1 MDAVVVTYFA
11 MIVPVCLWLL
21 AIVCWSV
28 WWGMGRIS
36 YLAWYG
42 GGAFFGGLALGVQTL
57 TPPFTYSQWA
67 PWVTPIYILAIVCL
81 TQALSA
87 RLQVRMRRWWTVG
100 VAIGIELLAIYFSW
114 VDENLSAR
122 LTVLAVGLTILL
134 LQLLPQLARLSW
146 RTLGFADRG
155 LILGYAAYTAFVVLR
170 PALLAWDP
178 DSFAK
183 PFALGVS
190 VIWLITLYGSM
201 IMGIGFTGFFLAA
214 AGLDSVQQL
223 RHERDRD
230 PLTGLL
236 NRRAL
241 LAPWPELASCGAV
254 VVMCDLDHFKR
265 INDTWGHATGDAVL
279 QAFGALLAA
288 HVRPSDRVGRYGGE
302 EFVLVLH
309 GVTLATALP
318 RLERIRA
325 EVVGATAWPGL
336 PAGSTVTL
344 SLGAVALHAQEALE
358 MAIVRADLQMYAAKQ
373 SGRNQICWGDG
384 AADLASC

>member
-1 MDAVVVTYFA
+1 MDAIAVTYFA

-28 WWGMGRIS
+28 WWGMGRIR
-36 YLAWYG
+36 YLVWYG
-42 GGAFFGGLALGVQTL
+42 GGAFFGGVALGVQTL

-67 PWVTPIYILAIVCL
+67 PWITPVYILTVVCL

-87 RLQVRMRRWWTVG
+87 RLQLRMSRWWTWA

-114 VDENLSAR
+114 FDENLSAR
-122 LTVLAVGLTILL
+122 LTVLAVGLTALL
-134 LQLLPQLARLSW
+134 LQLLPQLLKLRW
-146 RTLGFADRG
+146 RTLVFADRG
-155 LILGYAAYTAFVVLR
+155 LIFGYAAYAAFVVLR
-170 PALLAWDP
+170 PALLVWDP

-190 VIWLITLYGSM
+190 LIWLITLYGSM

-241 LAPWPELASCGAV
+241 LAPWPGLASSGAV
-254 VVMCDLDHFKR
+254 VVMCDLDHFKH
-265 INDTWGHATGDAVL
+265 INDSWGHAIGDAVL
-279 QAFGALLAA
+279 QAFADLLTA

-309 GVTLATALP
+309 GVTLATTLP
-318 RLERIRA
+318 RLELIRA
-325 EVVGATAWPGL
+325 EVGDATWPGL
-336 PAGSTVTL
+336 PAGTTVTM
-344 SLGAVALHAQEALE
+344 SLGAVALQAQETLE
-358 MAIVRADLQMYAAKQ
+358 AAIARADLQMYAAKQ
-373 SGRNQICWGDG
+373 SGRNQICWSGESNV
-384 AADLASC
+384 ASF